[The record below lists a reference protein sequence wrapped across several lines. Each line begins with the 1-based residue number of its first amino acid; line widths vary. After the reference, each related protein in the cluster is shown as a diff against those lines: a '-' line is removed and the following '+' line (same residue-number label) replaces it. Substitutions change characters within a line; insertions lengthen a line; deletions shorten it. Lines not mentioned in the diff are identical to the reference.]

1 MMTVWFASGNAH
13 KKKELAQILYNEI
26 SSESLGEKTPVSFEL
41 RIPSDA
47 GIDFGPEETGN
58 TFLQNSLL
66 KAQTLYSLLN
76 EKGIFQSGNA
86 VIADDSG
93 ICVDALG
100 GRPGVQSAYYGWMG
114 NGHKLSAPEQNAL
127 LLSELGNNP
136 NRSARFVCAMV
147 LYYSCDRFFVAQE
160 TLEGE
165 VAKQPHGQGGFGYDP
180 ILYIPS
186 LARTVAELSAE
197 EKNRYSHRGKA
208 AKLMARIIA
217 GGQRQ

>member
-1 MMTVWFASGNAH
+1 MIIWFASGNAH
-13 KKKELAQILYNEI
+13 KKKELAEILSGAI
-26 SSESLGEKTPVSFEL
+26 ASERLGEKAPKNFEL
-41 RIPSDA
+41 KIPADA

-66 KAQTLYSLLN
+66 KAQTLYSLLA
-76 EKGIFQSGNA
+76 EKGILQSGDA

-100 GRPGVQSAYYGWMG
+100 GRPGVQSAYYGWT
-114 NGHKLSAPEQNAL
+114 NGHKLRAPEQNAL
-127 LLSELGNNP
+127 LLSELGNKP

-147 LYYSCDRFFVAQE
+147 LYYSCDRFFAAQE
-160 TLEGE
+160 TFEGE
-165 VAKQPHGQGGFGYDP
+165 VARQPYGQGGFGYDP

-197 EKNRYSHRGKA
+197 EKNRFSHRGKA
-208 AKLMARIIA
+208 ARVITRIIA
-217 GGQRQ
+217 GERQQ